1 MENLKI
7 YNMLKEVPKEAQK
20 KITGGRLVGMTDI
33 KPMWRIQKL
42 TETFGPVGLGWYT
55 ETTKKEIIE
64 GANGEK
70 IATVDILLY
79 VNYKTPFELEE
90 DLWSRPIEGSGG
102 SSFIAKE
109 QKGLYTSDECFKMAY
124 TDALSVAC
132 KGLGMGAD
140 VYWGDSKYDTS
151 KKITTEEEARALK
164 LTFGKH
170 EGETIG
176 ELVDREDSYINY
188 LFEKGTPDIKQAI
201 TLLTG
206 MVDIPNEESIEK
218 INNEMMIT
226 EGQKQRIKELDLNFI
241 IGFLKR
247 KKKPNI
253 SSLTYGEANELLE
266 SKIEVV

>member
-33 KPMWRIQKL
+33 KPMWRIEKL

-55 ETTKKEIIE
+55 ETTKKEIID

-79 VNYKTPFELEE
+79 VNYKAPFELEE
-90 DLWSRPIEGSGG
+90 DLWSKPIEGSGG

-109 QKGLYTSDECFKMAY
+109 KNGLYVSDECFKMAY

-151 KKITTEEEARALK
+151 KKITTEEEAKNYK
-164 LTFGKH
+164 LTFGKF
-170 EGETIG
+170 EGKTLQEVSEENEWYITSYLLANGDNTI
-176 ELVDREDSYINY
+176 
-188 LFEKGTPDIKQAI
+188 
-201 TLLTG
+201 LTALKLMG
-206 MVDIPNEESIEK
+206 YEVLSEEESQEKMQLMVELQDMMREKEISMEKLYKKYNVESISNMSIEQLK
-218 INNEMMIT
+218 DAIE
-226 EGQKQRIKELDLNFI
+226 RLN
-241 IGFLKR
+241 K
-247 KKKPNI
+247 
-253 SSLTYGEANELLE
+253 
-266 SKIEVV
+266 

>member
-7 YNMLKEVPKEAQK
+7 YDMLKEVPKEAQK

-79 VNYKTPFELEE
+79 VNYKVPYELEE
-90 DLWSRPIEGSGG
+90 DLWSKPIEGSGG

-151 KKITTEEEARALK
+151 KKITTEEEAKNYK
-164 LTFGKH
+164 LTFGKFNGKTLQ
-170 EGETIG
+170 EVAEENEWYITSYLLANGDETI
-176 ELVDREDSYINY
+176 
-188 LFEKGTPDIKQAI
+188 
-201 TLLTG
+201 LTALKLMG
-206 MVDIPNEESIEK
+206 YEVLSEEESQEK
-218 INNEMMIT
+218 MQLIVKLQDMMREKEVSMDKLYKKYNVEGIT
-226 EGQKQRIKELDLNFI
+226 EMSIEQLKDAIERLN
-241 IGFLKR
+241 K
-247 KKKPNI
+247 
-253 SSLTYGEANELLE
+253 
-266 SKIEVV
+266 

>member
-7 YNMLKEVPKEAQK
+7 YDLLKEVPQEARK

-33 KPMWRIQKL
+33 KPMWRIEKL

-55 ETTKKEIIE
+55 ETTKKEIID

-79 VNYKTPFELEE
+79 VNYKEPYQLEE
-90 DLWSRPIEGSGG
+90 DLWSKPIEGSGG

-109 QKGLYTSDECFKMAY
+109 KNGLYTSDECFKMAY

-132 KGLGMGAD
+132 KGLGMGAN

-151 KKITTEEEARALK
+151 KKITTEEEARALE

-170 EGETIG
+170 KGETIG

-188 LFEKGTPDIKQAI
+188 LFQNGTPDIKQAI

-206 MVDIPNEESIEK
+206 MVEMTNEEAIDK
-218 INNEMMIT
+218 INEMPIT
-226 EGQKQRIKELDLNFI
+226 EAQKQQIRDLDKEAIKDYLTELNKSKISDLN
-241 IGFLKR
+241 
-247 KKKPNI
+247 
-253 SSLTYGEANELLE
+253 YEEANKL
-266 SKIEVV
+266 IEENK